1 MPLSKAAPRKH
12 IHTRHIECRGFER
25 DDGLWDIEGSLVD
38 TKTYSF
44 ANRDRDGV
52 ASGEAIHHMVVRLT
66 VDGDLVVRAAEAA
79 TEAGPFT
86 MCGDITAGFQA
97 LAGLRIAPGWRKAVL
112 GRFGGAKGCT
122 HLTDMLLGPLAAT
135 AWQTVAPA
143 RKKRGTNADG
153 EKPLLLDS
161 CHAFARD
168 SDVVRKRWPE
178 FYKER

>member
-25 DDGLWDIEGSLVD
+25 DDGLWDIEASLID

-44 ANRDRDGV
+44 DNMDRGGIS
-52 ASGEAIHHMVVRLT
+52 SGEAIHHMLVRLT
-66 VDGDLVVRAAEAA
+66 VDGDLVVQSAEAS
-79 TEAGPFT
+79 TEAGPFGI
-86 MCGDITAGFQA
+86 CGGITDQFQA

-112 GRFGGAKGCT
+112 ARFGGVRGCT

-143 RKKRGTNADG
+143 RKKRGTIGAG
-153 EKPLLLDS
+153 EKPVLLDS
-161 CHAFARD
+161 CHAFASD
-168 SDVVRKRWPE
+168 SEVVRKRWPD
-178 FYKER
+178 FYKAG